1 VTETRRLRWTLL
13 ASLLAL
19 TLALGL
25 TFLLSHFQ
33 VQAQSATEAAEADL
47 EARKEVSSDEAEPG
61 DVLTYTITVSNSGD
75 SPAVTWLTDTL
86 PDGLTYR
93 DNTLT
98 ATRGTS
104 DIGAGIITWT
114 AELSPNDSA
123 MVTFGAEVSSGVSR
137 DSWITNTV
145 EISGPSQSFTR
156 SVGVYVTPDVY
167 YVHFPIIAKRWPP
180 VPYAPTLNE
189 IVNADEDQS
198 YRVSWSY
205 DASYPADTRPD
216 SYILQEAED
225 ANFTQ
230 DVRNYDPALD
240 PDCDFSPSGGY
251 CDVDNDSGTYYYRV
265 AGENQNGMGSWS
277 NVEEAYVW
285 SYDDDFSDYKSGW
298 PRLWERTRGALYQVR
313 PYEHPDCG
321 SSKDCKYE
329 DGDGY
334 IVARRAEQNPRAQFT
349 PDVEV
354 PSTNYQLEVD
364 SRWFEASYRATYE
377 IFFSAEDDFDSY
389 YAVKVRIEDP
399 QVTPLECRYR
409 VYKHENGKDE
419 DFHSDGWRESD
430 SIHCGV
436 VLCDED
442 GDSCGT
448 TRWNEWKIEREGDWI
463 SVEVNGDLL
472 GKWRDRDPFGSDRVF
487 GLGATNYEGFTPSK
501 PVFDNFEVELE
512 D

>member
-1 VTETRRLRWTLL
+1 MTETRRFHWTLL

-19 TLALGL
+19 TLALGF

-33 VQAQSATEAAEADL
+33 VQAQSASETAEAAL
-47 EARKEVSSDEAEPG
+47 QARKEVSSDEAEPG

-75 SPAVTWLTDTL
+75 SSAGTWLTDVL
-86 PDGLTYR
+86 PAQLSYASDS
-93 DNTLT
+93 LT
-98 ATRGTS
+98 ATLGTWGVE
-104 DIGAGIITWT
+104 DGTITWT
-114 AELSPNDSA
+114 AELSGGESA
-123 MVTFGAEVSSGVSR
+123 MVMFGAEVSSAVPR

-145 EISGPSQSFTR
+145 EISGPSQSLTR
-156 SVGVYVTPDVY
+156 SVEVYVPPDVY
-167 YVHFPIIAKRWPP
+167 YVYLPRLVRRWPP
-180 VPYAPTLNE
+180 VPYAPTLDE
-189 IVNADEDQS
+189 IVNADEDQN

-205 DASYPADTRPD
+205 DASYPAETVPD
-216 SYILQEAED
+216 SYVLQEAED
-225 ANFTQ
+225 SNFTQ
-230 DVRNYDPALD
+230 DVRNFDPAVD
-240 PDCDFSPSGGY
+240 PDCGTTSTGYY
-251 CDVDNDSGTYYYRV
+251 CDIDNDSGTYYYRV
-265 AGENQNGMGSWS
+265 AGENQHGMGPWS
-277 NVEEAYVW
+277 NVEQAYVW
-285 SYDDDFSDYKSGW
+285 SYDDDFSDYESGW

-399 QVTPLECRYR
+399 KVTPLECTYR
-409 VYKHENGKDE
+409 VYKHDRGDDEN
-419 DFHSDGWRESD
+419 FHSDDWRKSD
-430 SIHCGV
+430 SIRCGV
-436 VLCDED
+436 VRCNDD

-448 TRWNEWKIEREGDWI
+448 TRWNEWKIRREGGWI

-472 GKWRDRDPFGSDRVF
+472 GKWKDDDPLGSNRVF